1 MSQMFVYF
9 RKITSFE
16 KNAKF
21 GVTMATRQT
30 PWKPMLWQENL
41 INRYRYEQILLRVC
55 WYDRGQGNLLE

>member
-9 RKITSFE
+9 RKITIFE

-30 PWKPMLWQENL
+30 PWKPMTWQENL
-41 INRYRYEQILLRVC
+41 ISR
-55 WYDRGQGNLLE
+55 